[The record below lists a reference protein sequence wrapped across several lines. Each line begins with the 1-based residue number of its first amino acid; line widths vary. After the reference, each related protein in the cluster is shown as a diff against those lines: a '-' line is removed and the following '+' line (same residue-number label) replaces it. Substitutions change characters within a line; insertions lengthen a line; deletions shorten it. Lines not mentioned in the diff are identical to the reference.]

1 MKTRLCKLTVAS
13 ALLILLISTHGYSQ
27 GDTFL
32 TRVQGKWLGE
42 GTVFGSAAVVQI
54 KWEWVLAGKF
64 MRLDLRHEVASNS
77 SKQVFEGQA
86 YYQPQGVDKYA
97 AHWFDS
103 RGVTFPI
110 KAYVEGNTLTSLW
123 GSPDKEEGKST
134 YQLVDDSTLRVVDS
148 VKQNDIGITLG
159 VAGAFGLTR
168 LMTNL

>member
-13 ALLILLISTHGYSQ
+13 ALLIFLIPTHASSQ
-27 GDTFL
+27 GDAFL
-32 TRVQGKWLGE
+32 TRVQGDWVGE
-42 GTVFGSAAVVQI
+42 GKVFGNTAVVQI

-64 MRLDLRHEVASNS
+64 VKLSLRHEVGAPNN
-77 SKQVFEGQA
+77 SKQIFEGQA
-86 YYQPQGVDKYA
+86 YYQPQGADKYA

-134 YQLVDDSTLRVVDS
+134 YQLIDDSTLRVVDS
-148 VKQNDIGITLG
+148 VKQKDGTFREFSSATLK
-159 VAGAFGLTR
+159 R
-168 LMTNL
+168 K